1 MGNILTIAFWKS
13 VLNWC
18 KVNWKFLVGFAI
30 PCIVLYFVNQKK
42 AQKILMKGIEF
53 RKEQLKV
60 AQRASD
66 LESDG
71 IKKNVEEFA
80 TRVEEVTTRHEEA
93 LRKLDDNNQARRK
106 ELGGSDATDL
116 TDALAERFDLNSG
129 DKK

>member
-1 MGNILTIAFWKS
+1 MKILSIAFWNSTWK
-13 VLNWC
+13 WC
-18 KVNWKFLVGFAI
+18 KVNWKFLVGFAV
-30 PCIVLYFVNQKK
+30 PCVILYFVNQKK
-42 AQKILMKGIEF
+42 AQKILQKGIEF
-53 RKEQLKV
+53 RKDQLKV

-93 LRKLDDNNQARRK
+93 LRKLDDSDQARRK

-116 TDALAERFDLNSG
+116 TEALAERFDLENK
-129 DKK
+129 D